1 MESVTKEEPKGLTR
15 PDFKRSIFLGIQ
27 GEENMK
33 KALDL
38 MVQAFPDQHVHIF
51 DKQLYGQV
59 TELIIKKHVE
69 WTDRQGI
76 LQYTSKP
83 ENIQQ
88 ALLASL
94 KIKEA
99 VGPGW
104 FGLKELVDNTNFTY
118 DQAKSVLELQF
129 AFGFLAKDESSSR
142 TTYRVVNSLKD
153 RIAYIETVRN
163 GLQGE
168 LEEIELLLQDMNAE
182 AIKAVSDGGGQG

>member
-1 MESVTKEEPKGLTR
+1 LTR